1 MTVISPGDRF
11 GRWTVLAPSKERP
24 CYFTCRCDCGTV
36 KDVYRSS
43 LLKGTSAGCPDCS
56 HKIHSEAKKA
66 SYRKKAESALISTR
80 MRYAGQT
87 VNGWRI
93 LDVLPAQD
101 PGSGFCCKA
110 VCPKCGKPTVTL
122 LSRIRRSAPIRQC
135 AACSRDIDRTVGTY
149 HDVAYKDGSS
159 LASIKCRAKG
169 TTNRNSTTGING
181 VSRRPDGR
189 YRAYINFKRKQV
201 NLGRYDTL
209 EDAAAARKAA
219 ESALYGEYLDAHE
232 GWEDRLKEELEKLKD
247 KK

>member
-43 LLKGTSAGCPDCS
+43 LLQGTSAGCPDCA
-56 HKIHSEAKKA
+56 HKIPSEAKEA
-66 SYRKKAESALISTR
+66 SCRKRAETALTSAR
-80 MRYAGQT
+80 MKYIGQT

-93 LDVLPAQD
+93 LDVLPAQES
-101 PGSGFCCKA
+101 GSGFRCKA

-122 LSRIRRSAPIRQC
+122 LSRIRRSCPIRQC
-135 AACSRDIDRTVGTY
+135 AACNRDIDRTTSTY
-149 HDVAYKDGSS
+149 HDVAYKDGSC
-159 LASIKCRAKG
+159 LASIRSRVKG
-169 TTNRNSTTGING
+169 TTNRNSTTGVNG

-189 YRAYINFKRKQV
+189 YRAYINFRRRQV
-201 NLGRYDTL
+201 NLGMYDTP

-219 ESALYGEYLDAHE
+219 EAVLYGEYLDAHE
-232 GWEDRLKEELEKLKD
+232 GWETRLKEELEKLKD
-247 KK
+247 K